1 MECMY
6 LNDIDCYDSIVEE
19 LLLQPDIEQAYQS
32 HIDDAL
38 LLLSSYGPPE
48 VEYLPRD
55 LNLVETYYVENKI
68 KESRHGYDAECDY
81 NTRTSSMRYRCTGT
95 FHLNDTTYETTER
108 RGHT

>member
-6 LNDIDCYDSIVEE
+6 LNDIHCYDSIVEE

-48 VEYLPRD
+48 VEFHETQYKGD
-55 LNLVETYYVENKI
+55 CLNVIFRNIKMCLVPSFRLLVIN
-68 KESRHGYDAECDY
+68 RHHHNPYISA
-81 NTRTSSMRYRCTGT
+81 
-95 FHLNDTTYETTER
+95 
-108 RGHT
+108 